1 MITTQWLSDEI
12 TMRLNEDTTTLKG
25 VVVSYTQNSIS
36 IDWNYSR
43 NNKYDIYDA
52 QVIVDGII
60 KKFKGYD
67 TDVSWDLADRRSVI
81 TLKKAQRKI

>member
-25 VVVSYTQNSIS
+25 VVVSYTQNSII
-36 IDWNYSR
+36 IDWNYAQ

-60 KKFKGYD
+60 KKYD

-81 TLKKAQRKI
+81 TLK

>member
-12 TMRLNEDTTTLKG
+12 TMRLNETTTTLKG
-25 VVVSYTQNSIS
+25 VVVSYTQNSII
-36 IDWNYSR
+36 IDWNYSQ

-52 QVIVDGII
+52 QVIVDDII
-60 KKFKGYD
+60 KKYD

-81 TLKKAQRKI
+81 TLK

>member
-25 VVVSYTQNSIS
+25 VVVSYTQNSII
-36 IDWNYSR
+36 IDWNYSQ

-60 KKFKGYD
+60 KKYD

-81 TLKKAQRKI
+81 TLK

>member
-25 VVVSYTQNSIS
+25 VVVSYTQNSII
-36 IDWNYSR
+36 IDWNYSQ

-60 KKFKGYD
+60 KKYD
-67 TDVSWDLADRRSVI
+67 TDVSWNLADKRSLI
-81 TLKKAQRKI
+81 TLK

>member
-1 MITTQWLSDEI
+1 MITTRWLSDKI

-25 VVVSYTQNSIS
+25 VVVSYTQNSII
-36 IDWNYSR
+36 IDWNYSQ

-60 KKFKGYD
+60 KKYN
-67 TDVSWDLADRRSVI
+67 TDVSWDLSDRRSVI
-81 TLKKAQRKI
+81 TLK

>member
-1 MITTQWLSDEI
+1 MITTRWLSDKI

-25 VVVSYTQNSIS
+25 VVVSYTQNSII
-36 IDWNYSR
+36 IDWNYSQ

-60 KKFKGYD
+60 KKHN
-67 TDVSWDLADRRSVI
+67 TNVSWDLADKRSVI
-81 TLKKAQRKI
+81 TLK

>member
-12 TMRLNEDTTTLKG
+12 TMRLNEDTTALKG
-25 VVVSYTQNSIS
+25 VVVSYTQNSII
-36 IDWNYSR
+36 IDWNYSQ

-60 KKFKGYD
+60 KKYD
-67 TDVSWDLADRRSVI
+67 TDVSWNLADKRSLI
-81 TLKKAQRKI
+81 TLK